1 MKKEYIFDD
10 FKSYKSSH
18 DKYYDLGSYVKV
30 DKLGF
35 PNYNDINELYTY
47 YKADKS
53 EKEVESEQERDARL
67 LREKAIAREV
77 KIDQILKK
85 QYEQWSNYL

>member
-1 MKKEYIFDD
+1 MKEKYIFDD

-18 DKYYDLGSYVKV
+18 DKYYDLGSYMKT
-30 DKLGF
+30 DRYGNYTSALEDFLG
-35 PNYNDINELYTY
+35 Y

-53 EKEVESEQERDARL
+53 AKKEETPEERDARL
-67 LREKAIAREV
+67 LREKAEAREV

-85 QYEQWSNYL
+85 

>member
-1 MKKEYIFDD
+1 MKEEYIFDD

-18 DKYYDLGSYVKV
+18 DKYYDLGSYIKV
-30 DKLGF
+30 DKYGNTDYDSLFNG
-35 PNYNDINELYTY
+35 ILS
-47 YKADKS
+47 YKTDKS
-53 EKEVESEQERDARL
+53 AKEVESEQERDTRL

-85 QYEQWSNYL
+85 

>member
-18 DKYYDLGSYVKV
+18 DKYYDLGS
-30 DKLGF
+30 KLGF

-53 EKEVESEQERDARL
+53 EKEVESEQERDTRL

-85 QYEQWSNYL
+85 

>member
-1 MKKEYIFDD
+1 MKEEYIFDD

-18 DKYYDLGSYVKV
+18 DKYYDLGSYTKV
-30 DKLGF
+30 DKYGNSKYDSLF
-35 PNYNDINELYTY
+35 TDLLYS

-53 EKEVESEQERDARL
+53 KKQEETPQERDTRL
-67 LREKAIAREV
+67 LREKAEAREA

-85 QYEQWSNYL
+85 

>member
-1 MKKEYIFDD
+1 MKEKYIFDD

-18 DKYYDLGSYVKV
+18 DKYYDLGSYMKS
-30 DKLGF
+30 DQYGSYTSALEDFLG
-35 PNYNDINELYTY
+35 Y

-53 EKEVESEQERDARL
+53 TKKEETPEERDARL
-67 LREKAIAREV
+67 LREKAEAREV

-85 QYEQWSNYL
+85 